1 MTKEQREAEPSSL
14 EIEERNGAIVLR
26 ILDKYVVLTPDQA
39 KDIGT
44 VLQTYSYH
52 AKYGSDPQTTNVL
65 AEQMRAKMQTRIPH
79 VIRSLENK
87 NKTPQYIAQQIVDV
101 LLSEVI

>member
-1 MTKEQREAEPSSL
+1 MTEEKQQSSL
-14 EIEERNGAIVLR
+14 EIEERNGAIVLK
-26 ILDKYVVLTPDQA
+26 ILDKYAILTPDQA

-52 AKYGSDPQTTNVL
+52 AKYGSDPQSNSQL

-79 VIRSLENK
+79 IIRSLENK
-87 NKTPQYIAQQIVDV
+87 NKTPAYIAQNIVDV
-101 LLSEVI
+101 ILAEVL

>member
-1 MTKEQREAEPSSL
+1 MSEEKQQSSL
-14 EIEERNGAIVLR
+14 EIEERDGAIILK
-26 ILDKYVVLTPDQA
+26 ILDKYAVLTPDQA

-52 AKYGSDPQTTNVL
+52 AKFGTDPASKNLL

-79 VIRSLENK
+79 IIRSLENK
-87 NKTPQYIAQQIVDV
+87 NKTPAYIAQNIVDV
-101 LLSEVI
+101 LLSEVM